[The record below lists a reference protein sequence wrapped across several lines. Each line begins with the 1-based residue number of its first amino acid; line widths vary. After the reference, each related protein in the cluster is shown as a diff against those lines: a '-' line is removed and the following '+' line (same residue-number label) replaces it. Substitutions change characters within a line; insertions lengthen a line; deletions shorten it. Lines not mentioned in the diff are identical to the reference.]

1 LLVPV
6 RCFRCNPLIGEEDHK
21 VPSRCSQV

>member
-21 VPSRCSQV
+21 VPSRWSQV